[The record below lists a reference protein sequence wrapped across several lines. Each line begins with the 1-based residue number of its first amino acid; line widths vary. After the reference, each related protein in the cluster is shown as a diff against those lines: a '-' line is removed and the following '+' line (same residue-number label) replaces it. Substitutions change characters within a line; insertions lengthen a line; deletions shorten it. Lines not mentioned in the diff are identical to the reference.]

1 MTRIARW
8 ARQVG
13 VARAVCVLLLFGLV
27 ALRVADP
34 RPIEELRLRTFD
46 LFQVLRPR
54 EQTVRPVVIADIDEA
69 SLKEIGQ
76 WPWPRTVVAD
86 LVTRLREAGAVAVG
100 FDIVF
105 AEPDRMSPA
114 VAAGSFRG
122 LDNET
127 REKLAALPSND
138 TVFADAIKKA
148 DGIVVGQAGSA
159 TPAPRTDA
167 EMTLQTGFA
176 VRGPDP
182 RPFLVSFA
190 GLLRNVPAIEQAAA
204 GRGLFSINPERDGI
218 VRRVPVVMEAQ
229 DALVPSL
236 TMEMLRVV
244 TRSGAILVRTDQAG
258 VRAVAVP
265 GLEVPTDRNG
275 QFWVYFN
282 KHDPARFVSATDI
295 LNGRMPAD
303 RVRGRLVLIGTSAV
317 GLLDIK
323 TTPAEPAMPGVE
335 VHAQILENV
344 LTKSLLASPG
354 YALGG
359 EIIAA
364 VVLGLAII
372 VAAPMLPAAI
382 VVALG
387 AVLIAGLI
395 AMSWYFFLAHNLLVD
410 FTYPLISCWL
420 IYLVLSFVNYF
431 REQQQR
437 QQIRSAFGFYLSPP
451 LVEQLARS
459 PEKLVLGGEER
470 RMTILFSDVRG
481 FTTISEHYKDDPQG
495 LTHLMNRFL
504 TPLTNAIIERKGT
517 IDKYIGDAIMAFWN
531 APVDDAEHEANAC
544 DAALEMLVRAETL
557 NVELKREAEAN
568 GGVYMPLRIGIGLNS
583 GPCVVGNMGSDF
595 RFNYSVLG
603 DTVNLAS
610 RLESR
615 TKDYRLSLVIG
626 ARTAERAKA
635 KFATM
640 EIDLIQV
647 KGKKQPETV
656 FTVLGRAEV
665 ADDPRCAELFDL
677 NTQMLACYRKQNWE
691 EARNLIDRCRKVANG
706 FGVDGLYEMSA
717 STRCTPSASKFI
729 APRRRRRIGPACTK
743 PSPSSAILHSFRASG
758 IQTAIAAM
766 GPRLR
771 GDERRTYVITA
782 GGRRNAGP

>member
-1 MTRIARW
+1 
-8 ARQVG
+8 VG
-13 VARAVCVLLLFGLV
+13 
-27 ALRVADP
+27 
-34 RPIEELRLRTFD
+34 ET
-46 LFQVLRPR
+46 
-54 EQTVRPVVIADIDEA
+54 
-69 SLKEIGQ
+69 
-76 WPWPRTVVAD
+76 
-86 LVTRLREAGAVAVG
+86 GAA
-100 FDIVF
+100 
-105 AEPDRMSPA
+105 
-114 VAAGSFRG
+114 
-122 LDNET
+122 
-127 REKLAALPSND
+127 
-138 TVFADAIKKA
+138 
-148 DGIVVGQAGSA
+148 QA
-159 TPAPRTDA
+159 APRA
-167 EMTLQTGFA
+167 EGENAPQTGFA
-176 VRGPDP
+176 IVGPNP
-182 RPFLVSFA
+182 RPFLVTFP
-190 GLLRNVPAIEQAAA
+190 GLLRNIPPIEQSAA
-204 GRGLFSINPERDGI
+204 GRGMFSIDPEPDGI

-229 DALVPSL
+229 GQLAPAL

-244 TRSGAILVRTDQAG
+244 SRAGAILIRADQAG
-258 VRAVAVP
+258 VKTVAVP
-265 GLEVPTDRNG
+265 GLEVPTDGRG
-275 QFWVYFN
+275 RFWVYFN
-282 KHDPARFVSATDI
+282 KRDPARSVSATDV
-295 LNGRMPAD
+295 LNGRVAPD
-303 RVRGRLVLIGTSAV
+303 RLRGRLVLIGTSAT

-323 TTPAEPAMPGVE
+323 TTPVQPDMPGVE
-335 VHAQILENV
+335 VHAQILENI

-354 YALGG
+354 YAIGA

-364 VVLGLAII
+364 VVFGLAII

-387 AVLIAGLI
+387 AALIAGLI
-395 AMSWYFFLAHNLLVD
+395 GISWYFFVEHHLLID

-420 IYLVLSFVNYF
+420 IYLVLTFVNYF

-495 LTHLMNRFL
+495 LTQLMNRFL

-531 APVDDAEHEANAC
+531 APVDDDEHEANAC
-544 DAALEMLVRAETL
+544 DAALEMLARAEVL
-557 NVELKREAEAN
+557 NGELKREAEAS

-626 ARTAERAKA
+626 SRTAERAKE

-647 KGKKQPETV
+647 KGKKQPELV

-665 ADDPRCAELFDL
+665 SEDPRCNELRDL
-677 NTQMLACYRKQNWE
+677 NTQMLAAYRKQQWD
-691 EARNLIDRCRKVANG
+691 EAERLIDRCRKLAGG
-706 FGVDGLYEMSA
+706 FGVDGYKERIAVYRAEPPPADWTGVYEA
-717 STRCTPSASKFI
+717 ESK
-729 APRRRRRIGPACTK
+729 
-743 PSPSSAILHSFRASG
+743 
-758 IQTAIAAM
+758 
-766 GPRLR
+766 
-771 GDERRTYVITA
+771 
-782 GGRRNAGP
+782 

>member
-1 MTRIARW
+1 MKRIARW
-8 ARQVG
+8 ARQFG
-13 VARAVCVLLLFGLV
+13 IARAVCTLLLFALV
-27 ALRVADP
+27 PLRIADP
-34 RPIEELRLRTFD
+34 QPIEELRLRTFD

-54 EQTVRPVVIADIDEA
+54 QQTMRPVVIADIDEP

-86 LVTRLREAGAVAVG
+86 LITKLREAGAVAVG
-100 FDIVF
+100 FDVLF

-114 VAAGSFRG
+114 IAAKSFRD
-122 LDNET
+122 LDAET
-127 REKLAALPSND
+127 RDKLAALPSND
-138 TVFADAIKKA
+138 TIFAEAIKKA
-148 DGIVVGQAGSA
+148 GNIVVGQTGADA
-159 TPAPRTDA
+159 AAPRSEA
-167 EMTLQTGFA
+167 EMALRTGFA

-182 RPFLVSFA
+182 RRFLVRFR
-190 GLLRNVPAIEQAAA
+190 GLLRNVLPIEQAAA
-204 GRGLFSINPERDGI
+204 GRGLFSIDPERDGI
-218 VRRVPVVMEAQ
+218 VRRVPLVMEAQ
-229 DALVPSL
+229 DELVPSL

-244 TRSGAILVRTDQAG
+244 SRASAILVRTNQAG
-258 VRAVAVP
+258 VQAVAVP
-265 GLEVPTDRNG
+265 GLEVPTDGRG
-275 QFWVYFN
+275 KFWVYFN
-282 KHDPARFVSATDI
+282 KRDPARTISAVDV
-295 LNGRMPAD
+295 LNGRVPAD
-303 RVRGRLVLIGTSAV
+303 RLRGRLVLIGTSAV

-323 TTPAEPAMPGVE
+323 TTPVDPTMPGVE
-335 VHAQILENV
+335 IHAQILENV
-344 LTKSLLASPG
+344 LTKSLLIQPG
-354 YALGG
+354 YAIGA
-359 EIIAA
+359 EITAA
-364 VVLGLAII
+364 VVFGLAII

-382 VVALG
+382 VAALG
-387 AVLIAGLI
+387 AILIAGLI
-395 AMSWYFFLAHNLLVD
+395 GMSWYFFAAHHLLID

-420 IYLVLSFVNYF
+420 IYLVLTFVNYF

-437 QQIRSAFGFYLSPP
+437 QRIRSAFGFYLSPP

-531 APVDDAEHEANAC
+531 APVDDDEHEANAC
-544 DAALEMLVRAETL
+544 DAALEMLARAETL
-557 NVELKREAEAN
+557 NVEIKREAEAT

-626 ARTAERAKA
+626 SRTAERAKA

-647 KGKKQPETV
+647 KGKKQPEVV
-656 FTVLGRAEV
+656 FTVLGRAEI
-665 ADDPRCAELFDL
+665 ADDPRCGELCDL
-677 NTQMLACYRKQNWE
+677 NAQMLAAYRKQQWD
-691 EARNLIDRCRKVANG
+691 EAQRLIDRCRKVANG
-706 FGVDGLYEMSA
+706 FGVDGLYDMYAARIEVYRA
-717 STRCTPSASKFI
+717 DPPPPDWTGVYEAESK
-729 APRRRRRIGPACTK
+729 
-743 PSPSSAILHSFRASG
+743 
-758 IQTAIAAM
+758 
-766 GPRLR
+766 
-771 GDERRTYVITA
+771 
-782 GGRRNAGP
+782 

>member
-1 MTRIARW
+1 MKRIARW
-8 ARQVG
+8 SRQFG
-13 VARAVCVLLLFGLV
+13 IARAVCILLLFALV
-27 ALRVADP
+27 PLRIADP
-34 RPIEELRLRTFD
+34 LPIEELRLRTFD

-54 EQTVRPVVIADIDEA
+54 EQQVRPVVIVDIDEA
-69 SLKEIGQ
+69 SLREIGQ
-76 WPWPRTVVAD
+76 WPWPRTVIAD
-86 LVTRLREAGAVAVG
+86 LVTRLRAAGAVAVG
-100 FDIVF
+100 FDVIF

-122 LDNET
+122 LDAET

-138 TVFADAIKKA
+138 AVFAEAIKKA
-148 DGIVVGQAGSA
+148 GGIVVGETAASQA
-159 TPAPRTDA
+159 APRA
-167 EMTLQTGFA
+167 EGENAPQTGFA
-176 VRGPDP
+176 IVGPNP
-182 RPFLVSFA
+182 RPFLVTFP
-190 GLLRNVPAIEQAAA
+190 GLLRNIPPIEQAAA
-204 GRGLFSINPERDGI
+204 GRGMFSIDPEPDGI

-229 DALVPSL
+229 GQLAPAL

-244 TRSGAILVRTDQAG
+244 SRAGAILIRADRAG
-258 VRAVAVP
+258 VKTVAVP
-265 GLEVPTDRNG
+265 GLEVPTDGRG
-275 QFWVYFN
+275 RFWVYFN
-282 KHDPARFVSATDI
+282 KRDPARSVSATDV
-295 LNGRMPAD
+295 LNGRVAPD
-303 RVRGRLVLIGTSAV
+303 RLRGRLVLIGTSAT

-323 TTPAEPAMPGVE
+323 TTPVQPDMPGVE
-335 VHAQILENV
+335 VHAQILENI

-354 YALGG
+354 YAIGA

-364 VVLGLAII
+364 VVFGLAII

-387 AVLIAGLI
+387 AILIAGLI
-395 AMSWYFFLAHNLLVD
+395 GISWYFFVGHHLLID

-420 IYLVLSFVNYF
+420 IYLVLTFVNYF

-437 QQIRSAFGFYLSPP
+437 QQICSAFGFYLSPP

-531 APVDDAEHEANAC
+531 APVDDDEHEANAC
-544 DAALEMLVRAETL
+544 DAALEMLARAEVL
-557 NVELKREAEAN
+557 NGELKREAETA

-626 ARTAERAKA
+626 SRTADRAKE

-647 KGKKQPETV
+647 KGKKQPELV

-665 ADDPRCAELFDL
+665 IEDPRCDELRDL
-677 NTQMLACYRKQNWE
+677 NTQMLAAYRKQQWDE
-691 EARNLIDRCRKVANG
+691 LERLIERCRKLAGG
-706 FGVDGLYEMSA
+706 FGVDGLYEMYKERIA
-717 STRCTPSASKFI
+717 VYRAEPPPPDWTGVYEAESK
-729 APRRRRRIGPACTK
+729 
-743 PSPSSAILHSFRASG
+743 
-758 IQTAIAAM
+758 
-766 GPRLR
+766 
-771 GDERRTYVITA
+771 
-782 GGRRNAGP
+782 